1 MIKKLK
7 SGAIEHQEVTISE
20 QTREKAEIAKRFI
33 EKKYQKNF
41 EEEKKKKE
49 YYDNLI
55 AQMQHMNLDDED
67 KSLIKNELIKNE
79 FEYLRMKRAKES
91 ILDYEPLTI
100 IGRGAFGEVRLCRL
114 SKTGDYFA
122 VKKMEKTEM
131 YKKNQLN
138 HIRAERDVL
147 ANADSDWV
155 VQLKSSFTDP
165 KNLYLVM
172 EFLAGGDLMNL
183 LIEKDVFTE
192 SEAVFYMAE
201 CILAVEAVHKLKYI
215 HRDLKPD
222 NILIGKDGHIK
233 LTDFGLCKLYD
244 TRPSDILLDEIAKK
258 SEKVDLE
265 DEKKH
270 KRIEQRDRQVY

>member
-1 MIKKLK
+1 MMKKLK
-7 SGAIEHQEVTISE
+7 SGATENSEQVISE
-20 QTREKAEIAKRFI
+20 QTKEKAEIAKRFI

-55 AQMQHMNLDDED
+55 AQMQLMNLDEHD
-67 KSLIKNELIKNE
+67 KSMIKNEIIKYE
-79 FEYLRMKRAKES
+79 FEYLRMRRAKES
-91 ILDYEPLTI
+91 ILDYEPLVI
-100 IGRGAFGEVRLCRL
+100 IGRGAFGEVRLCRHV
-114 SKTGDYFA
+114 KAREYFA

-155 VQLKSSFTDP
+155 VQLKSSFTDA

-192 SEAVFYMAE
+192 AESAFYMAE

-244 TRPSDILLDEIAKK
+244 TRPSDILLDEIAMR
-258 SEKVDLE
+258 SQQVDLD

-270 KRIEQRDRQVY
+270 KRVEQRDRKVS